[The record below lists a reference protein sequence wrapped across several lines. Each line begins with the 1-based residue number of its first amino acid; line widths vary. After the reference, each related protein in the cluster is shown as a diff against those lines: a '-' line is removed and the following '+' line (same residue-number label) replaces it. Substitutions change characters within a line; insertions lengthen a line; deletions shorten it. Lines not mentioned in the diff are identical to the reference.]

1 MCFWSPKPTHSSL
14 DDEDEDVAAERK
26 RIMSGEGKD
35 DILRL
40 ENLTKVC
47 GICTFSRG
55 LKF

>member
-1 MCFWSPKPTHSSL
+1 MCFWSPKPTHKPL

-40 ENLTKVC
+40 QNLTKV
-47 GICTFSRG
+47 
-55 LKF
+55 